1 MELTPTHR
9 IVFKCEND
17 DYELLLQDIIN
28 PVYIY
33 TEGDEIT
40 IQDILSI
47 EGDLPEAITFEVTDV
62 KNKVFVN
69 LSGEQEIEV
78 YVTKING

>member
-9 IVFKCEND
+9 IVFKYEND

-40 IQDILSI
+40 IQDILAV
-47 EGDLPEAITFEVTDV
+47 EGTLPESITFEVTDV
-62 KNKVFVN
+62 KYKVFVN

-78 YVTKING
+78 YVTKVNE